1 MKSEGDSE
9 QVAHSP
15 STATTSQLCALFS
28 LRSLL
33 ATTLLLLLLL
43 LVAFPLFLFMS
54 IPSYYSSIPGKKT
67 REKTKKERVSL
78 NSALI

>member
-28 LRSLL
+28 LHSLL
-33 ATTLLLLLLL
+33 ATTHTIIVIIISRIPIIPLY
-43 LVAFPLFLFMS
+43 VHSIVLFLHS
-54 IPSYYSSIPGKKT
+54 GKKNK
-67 REKTKKERVSL
+67 RED
-78 NSALI
+78 